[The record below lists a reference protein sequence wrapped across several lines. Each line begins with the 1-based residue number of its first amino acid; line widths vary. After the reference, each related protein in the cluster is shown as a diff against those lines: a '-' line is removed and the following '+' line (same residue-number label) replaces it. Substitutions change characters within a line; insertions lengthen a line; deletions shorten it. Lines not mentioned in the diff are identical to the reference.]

1 MEMMSV
7 LGIAPVEDE
16 RSSSTCES
24 GDKTGLA
31 HALFSKKDELIL
43 LHLRSVGSQNSVDS
57 SRKGCFESREIW

>member
-7 LGIAPVEDE
+7 LGRAPVEDE
-16 RSSSTCES
+16 RLSSTCES

-43 LHLRSVGSQNSVDS
+43 FHLRSV
-57 SRKGCFESREIW
+57 